1 MQPFSICIRWH
12 GSLPTLD
19 EPQVAKVRLAVLCWP
34 GSAIVKEPLSIEAVK
49 ALTAKWSYPGAPLWT
64 PTLATYC
71 IIAHA
76 GFLLYSDAAV
86 VLVTVVRDVK
96 SMESD
101 DDESTTNKWTF
112 SCANAKP
119 ISSVLAML
127 CLYQGR
133 LFLLLYSAQIWG

>member
-1 MQPFSICIRWH
+1 M
-12 GSLPTLD
+12 
-19 EPQVAKVRLAVLCWP
+19 AKVRLAVLCWP

-96 SMESD
+96 SMKSD
-101 DDESTTNKWTF
+101 DDDEYMDIFVCKRKTDQFRAGNVVSLSRQALPTAVQR
-112 SCANAKP
+112 SDLGL
-119 ISSVLAML
+119 S
-127 CLYQGR
+127 
-133 LFLLLYSAQIWG
+133 

>member
-1 MQPFSICIRWH
+1 MAGISPNPI
-12 GSLPTLD
+12 D
-19 EPQVAKVRLAVLCWP
+19 EPQVAKVRLAVLCRP

-71 IIAHA
+71 IIAYA

-101 DDESTTNKWTF
+101 DDESTTNTWTF